1 MGYSGGMK
9 RPVSKPDSFLEWCS
23 RYPSDD
29 SDVYNILLH
38 RRSSEDRFSPSDGW
52 ELVLKN
58 GAPDALYDSPAR
70 DDAPYCD
77 KDTRVEVK
85 GEIMDWIE
93 DHHSPQRLL
102 CITGAAGAGKSA
114 LQQTIA
120 QICGAKNTLGG
131 SFFFSREDP
140 SRNNVDRIVST
151 IAYGLG
157 LKHPALKNLIKT
169 AVEDNPSIFSQSLKA
184 QMNHLI
190 VTPVSGLTTEMG
202 VEPSDDSQYVILID
216 GLDECEQEDHQAE
229 LLQAIK
235 QCLLRDNLPFR
246 ILISSRPEWAIRTAL
261 EPGGHLH
268 DLAYHL
274 QLSERHDATED
285 IRKYLQKRFEEL
297 SYRIANHQWITKE
310 DIETIV
316 EAASGQFIVAAAVY
330 KYIREASP
338 PKRLKALDNLY
349 TNILSAAEA
358 AYPGRDF
365 HLRLRAHQV
374 HSLSVTLP
382 TFIASESLTE
392 ALEMTLDLESKAVGI
407 LVSGLSSLVALEK
420 DDQGGQRLRLY
431 HKSFSDFLD
440 DAYRANDLFVPADK
454 VYAFIANH
462 CMRTIIQL
470 SPDLESLP
478 NKWAKIQPELKLKT
492 LEAAVAFLP
501 NSLRRAHVPDIE
513 HKLVDF
519 TKAGGWKRLDRLLP
533 WLYDRGEYRLA
544 YWRALLSEGYTR
556 IKFLRPKLPV
566 YGQMEASTIARQR
579 FFIEPPEIATAAEP
593 IIDAGSGSRDTPI
606 PASRTAP
613 SQPRRDEYPETSRS
627 SGVNIF
633 PNAHNFE
640 MGNVLFN
647 IALTRSDSDSWEL
660 LSEKSAPNAFHNS
673 RACYDRPKCDEDTRL
688 EVITELTNWIEDRN
702 GTQRLLCMTGAAGAG
717 KSALQQT
724 MAERCGKSKIL
735 GSAFFFGAAD
745 PTRNTVTP
753 IVPTIAFQLGLANP
767 ALKEA
772 INSAIDEDPTIFSR
786 SLQDQMDTL
795 IVGPVRG
802 LKDPKAL
809 PAYAILIDGLD
820 ECKGEHHQSELLGAI
835 KESLLAD
842 DLPFRIFIAS
852 RPEWSIRSELEPGGD
867 LHELAYHIQLSDKY
881 DATADIRRYLWRR
894 LRDIGRKSRD
904 PRARSSAWPA
914 AEDIEILVRAASGQF
929 IYAAT
934 VVKYVS
940 EPRTYP
946 SDRLKTVI
954 GWTPAEDQ
962 LARPFETLDRLYANI
977 LSEAKDAYEAV
988 DIYQRR
994 DFLLLFKAYHMKDTK
1009 GLSGLDLRFNDTTAL
1024 NAVLGLEEYA
1034 HESLISDLHSLVV
1047 YEPSQVHGFKLRS
1060 YHRSFSEFMESESR
1074 SQALFV
1080 PASRVYAHIA
1090 KCSLQNIS
1098 RCPLKSIPKSY
1109 VNWEELSTT
1118 PRTAL
1123 ISVFAFSICILNADP
1138 IDKELI
1144 AFSEEQG
1151 WSKIDKLL
1159 LSLKPI
1165 RNRWVHDVMMPRLV
1179 DILLVLIGRF
1189 KDEGRKLVGVLVD
1202 RRDKW
1207 RFNL

>member
-1 MGYSGGMK
+1 MTVPTPFPAG
-9 RPVSKPDSFLEWCS
+9 VHNTS
-23 RYPSDD
+23 RLGSRTG
-29 SDVYNILLH
+29 SQV
-38 RRSSEDRFSPSDGW
+38 SPSDGW
-52 ELVLKN
+52 ELLLKN
-58 GAPDALYDSPAR
+58 GAPDALHDSPAR
-70 DDAPYCD
+70 DDAPTCD
-77 KDTRVEVK
+77 RDTRVEVK

-93 DHHSPQRLL
+93 DRDSSQRLL

-120 QICGAKNTLGG
+120 EICRAKNTLGG
-131 SFFFSREDP
+131 SFFFSSEDP
-140 SRNNVDRIVST
+140 SRNNVGRVVST

-157 LKHPALKNLIKT
+157 RKHPALKTLIKT
-169 AVEDNPSIFSQSLKA
+169 AVEDDPRIFSQPLQA

-190 VTPVSGLTTEMG
+190 VTPFSGLTTKMG
-202 VEPSDDSQYVILID
+202 VEPIVHPQYVILID
-216 GLDECEQEDHQAE
+216 GLDECEQEDGQVE
-229 LLQAIK
+229 LLKAIK
-235 QCLLRDNLPFR
+235 QCLLRDGLPFR
-246 ILISSRPEWAIRTAL
+246 ILISSRPERAIRTAL
-261 EPGGHLH
+261 ELDGYLH
-268 DLAYHL
+268 DMAYHL
-274 QLSERHDATED
+274 QLSEKHDATED
-285 IRKYLQKRFEEL
+285 IRRYLQRRFE
-297 SYRIANHQWITKE
+297 RIGRRISNPQWFTKE

-316 EAASGQFIVAAAVY
+316 EAASGLFIFAAAVY
-330 KYIREASP
+330 KYIRVTSSA
-338 PKRLKALDNLY
+338 KRLKVVLNWTSQKDQDSRPFQALDNLY

-358 AYPGRDF
+358 AYPDRDF
-365 HLRLRAHQV
+365 HLRLRAYQV
-374 HSLSVTLP
+374 HSPSVTLP
-382 TFIASESLTE
+382 GFITSESVTE
-392 ALEMTLDLESKAVGI
+392 ALGMILDLEPKAVGI
-407 LVSGLSSLVALEK
+407 LVSDLSSLVALEK
-420 DDQGGQRLRLY
+420 DDQGGQCLRLH

-440 DAYRANDLFVPADK
+440 DLHRANDLFVPFDR
-454 VYAFIANH
+454 VYAYIANH
-462 CMRTIIQL
+462 CMRTIIQF
-470 SPDLESLP
+470 SPDLESFP
-478 NKWAKIQPELKLKT
+478 NKWARIQLPELKVKT

-513 HKLVDF
+513 HNLVDF
-519 TKAGGWKRLDRLLP
+519 TKAGGWKRLEKLLHL
-533 WLYDRGEYRLA
+533 LYDCGEYRLT
-544 YWRALLSEGYTR
+544 YWRALLNEACTR
-556 IKFLRPKLPV
+556 IKV
-566 YGQMEASTIARQR
+566 
-579 FFIEPPEIATAAEP
+579 P
-593 IIDAGSGSRDTPI
+593 I
-606 PASRTAP
+606 
-613 SQPRRDEYPETSRS
+613 DEYPGTSRS
-627 SGVNIF
+627 PGVNNF
-633 PNAHNFE
+633 SNAQNFKI
-640 MGNVLFN
+640 GNAYFNTVLN
-647 IALTRSDSDSWEL
+647 HSDSDSWKL
-660 LSEKSAPNAFHNS
+660 LAEQSAPNAFHNS
-673 RACYDRPKCDEDTRL
+673 RARYDRPKCDEDTRL
-688 EVITELTNWIEDRN
+688 EVTTELMNWIEDRT
-702 GTQRLLCMTGAAGAG
+702 GPQRLLCMTGAAGAG

-724 MAERCGKSKIL
+724 VAERCGKSNIL

-753 IVPTIAFQLGLANP
+753 VVPTIAFQLGLANP

-772 INSAIDEDPTIFSR
+772 INLAIDNDPTIFSR
-786 SLQDQMDTL
+786 SLQEQMDTL
-795 IVGPVRG
+795 IAGPVRG
-802 LKDPKAL
+802 LPDPKAL

-852 RPEWSIRSELEPGGD
+852 RPEWAIRSELDPGGD

-904 PRARSSAWPA
+904 PRARSPLWPA

-946 SDRLKTVI
+946 SGRLETVI

-988 DIYQRR
+988 DIYTRR

-1009 GLSGLDLRFNDTTAL
+1009 GLSGLDLRFTHTTAL
-1024 NAVLGLEEYA
+1024 NAVLGLEEWA
-1034 HESLISDLHSLVV
+1034 HDSLISDLHSLVV

-1090 KCSLQNIS
+1090 KCSLQNIN
-1098 RCPLKSIPKSY
+1098 RCPLTSIPDSY

-1123 ISVFAFSICILNADP
+1123 ISVFAFSICLLNADP
-1138 IDKELI
+1138 IDREII

-1151 WSKIDKLL
+1151 WNKIDKLL
-1159 LSLKPI
+1159 LSLKPV
-1165 RNRWVHDVMMPRLV
+1165 RNRWVQEVMLPRLV

-1202 RRDKW
+1202 HRDKW